1 MESIPMYF
9 VLNIYYFG
17 NWLFG
22 LRHPDARTYRQ
33 LGSAGSGCWRSEM
46 LVTSWGC
53 PHGWEL
59 PRMSATSIGSPE
71 VGHATPAT
79 FLEVL
84 QGQQISVLQKEYFL
98 CKKAQDVEGGK
109 EYK

>member
-1 MESIPMYF
+1 MGSIPMYF
-9 VLNIYYFG
+9 VLNIYDFG
-17 NWLFG
+17 NWLSG
-22 LRHPDARTYRQ
+22 LRHSDAHTYRQ
-33 LGSAGSGCWRSEM
+33 LGSAGSGCWRLGCWSPA
-46 LVTSWGC
+46 GQC

-59 PRMSATSIGSPE
+59 PRMSATSLSPE

-84 QGQQISVLQKEYFL
+84 QDQQISVLQNKYFL
-98 CKKAQDVEGGK
+98 CKKAQDVEGAK